1 MMLYHARLFHG
12 LAIAAKFIVFAVVV
26 KILLLLVLL
35 PLALVDNRFAT
46 RYWRS
51 RAHRPTH

>member
-1 MMLYHARLFHG
+1 MSLYHARLFHA
-12 LAIAAKFIVFAVVV
+12 LAVAMKFILFAVVV

-51 RAHRPTH
+51 RAHRPIH